1 MISKILESQFDFYD
15 VTGPRKA
22 STKFYQR
29 IIEDLLYEDVQEII
43 YHEKEEF
50 FEVDFNNQYLPKL
63 LINVRWDSI
72 SACTRDVVSQTLR
85 FREKIRNDW
94 FEQGKWKKSCSD

>member
-15 VTGPRKA
+15 EAGPRKA
-22 STKFYQR
+22 SIKFYRR

-50 FEVDFNNQYLPKL
+50 FEVFFCDKYMPKL
-63 LINVRWDSI
+63 LINVAMDSI

-85 FREKIRNDW
+85 FREKIRND
-94 FEQGKWKKSCSD
+94 

>member
-1 MISKILESQFDFYD
+1 MISRELESKFDYYD
-15 VTGPRKA
+15 VAGPRKA
-22 STKFYQR
+22 SIKFYQR

-50 FEVDFNNQYLPKL
+50 FEVNFINEHLPKL

-72 SACTRDVVSQTLR
+72 AACTRDVVSQTLSY
-85 FREKIRNDW
+85 REKIRNDW
-94 FEQGKWKKSCSD
+94 IE